1 MNDIFRDV
9 PLCRGRAVGQPQA
22 LKGAAIVR
30 RRRRPLWAPT
40 AVRGL
45 VPVLTG
51 GGGRRLPIGSSGP
64 TASSWPTSG
73 RCGRRCRKGRARPG
87 SSVGRPAPAGRTRL
101 ALHRAASNTTSALL
115 ASDAFS
121 SRNGVDSGPISRR
134 SDSSDVRRFR
144 SGARPAR
151 RSQSAGSDATGHPLA
166 CAGRCG
172 MFVACRII
180 YRIP

>member
-1 MNDIFRDV
+1 MNNIVRDV

-101 ALHRAASNTTSALL
+101 ALHRAASDTTSALL